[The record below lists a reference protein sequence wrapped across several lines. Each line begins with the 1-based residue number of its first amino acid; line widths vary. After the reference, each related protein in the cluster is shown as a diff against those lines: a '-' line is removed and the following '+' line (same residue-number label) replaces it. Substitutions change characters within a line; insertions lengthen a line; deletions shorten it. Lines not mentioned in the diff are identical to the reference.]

1 MTDEDAHGNDDH
13 GHRHPH
19 SHRLT
24 ATGAHRKSLILVLA
38 ITSTVFVAE
47 VIGGLLSGSL
57 ALLADAGHM
66 LTDATGLVLALI
78 GASLATTA
86 ATTRRTFGLQRAEVL
101 AALANALLLVAI
113 SVWVLIQ
120 AVDRLRNPTEIETG
134 LMLVVAIVGALAN
147 TAGLLILQR
156 GQAESLNVR
165 GAYLEVLGDLVGS
178 VAVIVAAI
186 LIMLTG
192 WTRFDAI
199 ASLAIFVLILPRAW
213 ALLREVVDVLLEAT
227 PRGVDLDQVRQ
238 HMEELPSVVAV
249 HDLHAWT
256 ITSGSPVLSAHVI
269 VDDACLAEG
278 RSGEVLDQLGECLGG
293 HFDVKHCT
301 FQIEPVGHL
310 EHETSHH
317 P

>member
-1 MTDEDAHGNDDH
+1 MTDEDAHGKDDH

-78 GASLATTA
+78 GASLATRA

-113 SVWVLIQ
+113 SVWVLIL

-134 LMLVVAIVGALAN
+134 LML
-147 TAGLLILQR
+147 
-156 GQAESLNVR
+156 
-165 GAYLEVLGDLVGS
+165 
-178 VAVIVAAI
+178 
-186 LIMLTG
+186 G
-192 WTRFDAI
+192 WP
-199 ASLAIFVLILPRAW
+199 SW
-213 ALLREVVDVLLEAT
+213 ARSPT
-227 PRGVDLDQVRQ
+227 P
-238 HMEELPSVVAV
+238 P
-249 HDLHAWT
+249 
-256 ITSGSPVLSAHVI
+256 
-269 VDDACLAEG
+269 AC
-278 RSGEVLDQLGECLGG
+278 
-293 HFDVKHCT
+293 
-301 FQIEPVGHL
+301 
-310 EHETSHH
+310 
-317 P
+317 

>member
-38 ITSTVFVAE
+38 ITSAVFVAE

-113 SVWVLIQ
+113 SVWVLIL
-120 AVDRLRNPTEIETG
+120 AVGRLRNPTEIETG

-156 GQAESLNVR
+156 GQSESLNVR

-178 VAVIVAAI
+178 VAVIVAAV

-199 ASLAIFVLILPRAW
+199 ASLAIFVLIVPRAW

-227 PRGVDLDQVRQ
+227 RAGSIWPRFASTWKNFPAWSRCTTCTPGPSPAGFRCCRRTSSSTRPASPRVDQVR
-238 HMEELPSVVAV
+238 SSTNSGNVWA
-249 HDLHAWT
+249 A
-256 ITSGSPVLSAHVI
+256 TS
-269 VDDACLAEG
+269 
-278 RSGEVLDQLGECLGG
+278 
-293 HFDVKHCT
+293 T
-301 FQIEPVGHL
+301 
-310 EHETSHH
+310 
-317 P
+317 